1 MKKSVILVLLISSLS
16 CRNHSNNDIGKELN
30 NNSFE
35 KKVEED
41 KSYFNNLDF
50 VVSLIKTDED
60 DRPSKFKIK
69 ITRKNKTSQDIIYSP
84 GIWPAINDSINLT
97 RIDYF
102 NSDNEIKEGIEN
114 YHDFI
119 VADFNFDDLK
129 DFAILYDYGGNGG
142 PIYSYFFQNKDGKF
156 TEDEK
161 FPLNKG
167 FFPKIMD
174 KTNKKLTII
183 RPQGCCKTNTTIF
196 QLKGNKWK
204 IVSSVLE

>member
-1 MKKSVILVLLISSLS
+1 MKKSVMFLVLISFLS
-16 CRNHSNNDIGKELN
+16 CRNQTNNDKEKKLA
-30 NNSFE
+30 NNSIE
-35 KKVEED
+35 REIQD
-41 KSYFNNLDF
+41 NKSYFNNLDF
-50 VVSLIKTDED
+50 VVSLMKTDED
-60 DRPSKFKIK
+60 DRPSKFKIR
-69 ITRKNKTSQDIIYSP
+69 ITRENKTSQDIVYSP
-84 GIWPAINDSINLT
+84 GVWPAINDSINLT

-119 VADFNFDDLK
+119 VADFNFDNLK

-174 KTNKKLTII
+174 KTNKRLTII

-196 QLKGNKWK
+196 QLEDNKWK

>member
-1 MKKSVILVLLISSLS
+1 MKKSVMLVLLISSLS

-41 KSYFNNLDF
+41 KSYFNDLDF

-60 DRPSKFKIK
+60 DRPSKFKIR
-69 ITRKNKTSQDIIYSP
+69 ITRENKTSQDIIYSP

-119 VADFNFDDLK
+119 VADFNFDNLK

-167 FFPKIMD
+167 FFPKTMD
-174 KTNKKLTII
+174 KTNKRLTII

-196 QLKGNKWK
+196 QLKDNKWK